1 MRARTAFILAALA
14 SAALAGPA
22 SALTV
27 TARVSGGNIAV
38 HAGPDN
44 RFEIVGHLREGQ
56 EIPVDRRTQT
66 DSDSNRGSWIGDA
79 GHTLWPNGATTW
91 CRIPDYGWVD
101 RSYIVGR
108 GLVNVTPP
116 DFVGPGW

>member
-1 MRARTAFILAALA
+1 MRALTSLALAALA
-14 SAALAGPA
+14 SLALAAPA
-22 SALTV
+22 MALTV

-38 HAGPDN
+38 HSGPDV
-44 RFEIVGHLREGQ
+44 RFNIVGYVRDGE
-56 EIPVDRRTQT
+56 EIPIDSCTQV
-66 DSDSNRGSWIGDA
+66 DSDSRRGTWFGDA
-79 GHTLWPNGATTW
+79 GHPLWPANATQW

-116 DFVGPGW
+116 DFLGPGW

>member
-14 SAALAGPA
+14 ALALSAPA
-22 SALTV
+22 QALTI

-38 HAGPDN
+38 HEGPDA
-44 RFEIVGHLREGQ
+44 RFAIIGQLRDGQ
-56 EIPVDRRTQT
+56 EIPVDYCTQT
-66 DSDSNRGSWIGDA
+66 DSDSRSGSWIGDA
-79 GHTLWPNGATTW
+79 GHTLWPRGATTW